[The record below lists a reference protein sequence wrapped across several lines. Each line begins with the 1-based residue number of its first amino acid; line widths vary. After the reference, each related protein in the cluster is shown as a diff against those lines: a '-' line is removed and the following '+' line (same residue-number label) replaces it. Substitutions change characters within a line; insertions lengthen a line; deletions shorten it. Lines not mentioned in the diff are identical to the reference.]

1 MLEGKKILVT
11 GVATNDSI
19 AYATA
24 IAARSL
30 GADVFV
36 SAFPRD
42 VDSVRELMGDD
53 FHVVG
58 ADLTKEDDLDTL
70 HRAIDSRWG
79 SLDGAL
85 HAVAFAPRDA
95 LAGDFLATPSAS
107 VEIAMR
113 TSAWSYAALARVLQE
128 LAPPSGGSLVGL
140 DFDAGDRAWPIYNWM
155 GVCKAALRSV
165 SKYVARDLGAAGIRS
180 NLVAAGP
187 LSTRAALGIPN
198 FSLLTEAWDTTSP
211 LAWSSTDASPVA
223 DVVCFL
229 LSDFARAIT
238 GELLHVDGGY
248 HAMARTRSEQGGSA
262 GL

>member
-1 MLEGKKILVT
+1 MTVADRPEAAPTEKFLAATDPQGRVAAYLRDLEVRGAS
-11 GVATNDSI
+11 VATR
-19 AYATA
+19 
-24 IAARSL
+24 RSYR
-30 GADVFV
+30 
-36 SAFPRD
+36 S
-42 VDSVRELMGDD
+42 
-53 FHVVG
+53 
-58 ADLTKEDDLDTL
+58 DLQQLL
-70 HRAIDSRWG
+70 VW
-79 SLDGAL
+79 LDG
-85 HAVAFAPRDA
+85 R
-95 LAGDFLATPSAS
+95 
-107 VEIAMR
+107 
-113 TSAWSYAALARVLQE
+113 
-128 LAPPSGGSLVGL
+128 GGSLVGL